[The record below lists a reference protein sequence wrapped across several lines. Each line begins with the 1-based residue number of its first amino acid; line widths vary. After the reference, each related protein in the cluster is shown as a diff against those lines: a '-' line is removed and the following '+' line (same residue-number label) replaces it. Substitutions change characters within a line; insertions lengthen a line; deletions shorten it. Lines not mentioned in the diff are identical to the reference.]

1 MCCDVRTA
9 VEPEACTYLEWDSEF
24 FSRRIAR
31 ANRRRLDPAA
41 LGALLDWC
49 AANRIECLFFLA
61 DSDDAQTA
69 RLAEANQFLLAAV
82 RMTFERKVGEPF
94 VSPADAVV
102 RSAREEDLGALRA
115 IAKTGHRDTRF
126 YFDQHFDRTKC
137 DLLYEA
143 WIENSFRGFAQDVLV
158 AEIDQKPVGYIT
170 IHLRGDEA
178 HIGLVGVAE
187 GHQGVGLGSILVR
200 HFLSWAARKGAERA
214 TVVTQGRNT
223 RAQRLYQRN
232 GFVTASFQLWYHRW
246 FP

>member
-1 MCCDVRTA
+1 VKTA
-9 VEPEACTYLEWDSEF
+9 AEPEACKYLDWDSEF
-24 FSRRIAR
+24 FACRIAR

-69 RLAEANQFLLAAV
+69 RLAEANQFLLADV
-82 RMTFERKVGEPF
+82 RMTFERKVGESS
-94 VSPADAVV
+94 VSSSDAVV
-102 RSAREEDLGALRA
+102 RFAREEDLGALRA

-126 YFDQHFDRTKC
+126 YFDQHFDRAKC

-178 HIGLVGVAE
+178 NIGLVGVAE